1 LESGLPEDWQHVLK
15 PEFEKSYFVS
25 LSRKLDEARHY
36 NTIYPDQK
44 NLFAAFR
51 KTPFEKV
58 KVVIIGQDPYHG
70 KGQANGLA
78 FSVNNGM
85 PLPPSLRN
93 IFKELHEDLGINHPK
108 HGNLTQ
114 WAREGVLLLNSVL
127 SVTASKPQSHQ
138 HFGWEFFTD
147 AVIKEISSNLEH
159 VVFMLW
165 GRFAH
170 TKETLIDNHRHA
182 VLKAAHPSPLSAYR
196 GFFGCRHFSA
206 ANRYLAQSNK
216 APINWNLTANLIDIK
231 T

>member
-1 LESGLPEDWQHVLK
+1 
-15 PEFEKSYFVS
+15 
-25 LSRKLDEARHY
+25 
-36 NTIYPDQK
+36 
-44 NLFAAFR
+44 
-51 KTPFEKV
+51 
-58 KVVIIGQDPYHG
+58 
-70 KGQANGLA
+70 
-78 FSVNNGM
+78 M